1 MQRVKLVGEIAKFG
15 SNWETNCRDIRDI
28 FKLIDC
34 QTPGFRQ
41 HLIAAA
47 DAGIGYE
54 IKRGKD
60 YLDNEGELLLS
71 LNSEDVIITEDDCGS
86 TDGKIKRTIIEGSDI
101 IESIGEQIL
110 GRVACDDIID
120 PSSSE
125 IIVKAGNL
133 MFISGQIPL
142 DPETGDLV
150 SQSIED
156 QAKQVLENVKS
167 ICEAAGCSLDDIVKI
182 SIFLTDLSNFAVV
195 NDMMKEYFSEPYPAR
210 ATVEVSGLPLGVN
223 VEIEA
228 IVLING

>member
-1 MQRVKLVGEIAKFG
+1 MTK
-15 SNWETNCRDIRDI
+15 
-28 FKLIDC
+28 
-34 QTPGFRQ
+34 
-41 HLIAAA
+41 
-47 DAGIGYE
+47 
-54 IKRGKD
+54 
-60 YLDNEGELLLS
+60 
-71 LNSEDVIITEDDCGS
+71 
-86 TDGKIKRTIIEGSDI
+86 
-101 IESIGEQIL
+101 
-110 GRVACDDIID
+110 
-120 PSSSE
+120 E
-125 IIVKAGNL
+125 IISTENAPQAIGPYSQAVKAGNL

-142 DPETGDLV
+142 DPKTGDLV

-167 ICEAAGCSLDDIVKI
+167 ICEAAGCSLDDIIKI

>member
-1 MQRVKLVGEIAKFG
+1 MTK
-15 SNWETNCRDIRDI
+15 
-28 FKLIDC
+28 
-34 QTPGFRQ
+34 
-41 HLIAAA
+41 
-47 DAGIGYE
+47 
-54 IKRGKD
+54 
-60 YLDNEGELLLS
+60 
-71 LNSEDVIITEDDCGS
+71 
-86 TDGKIKRTIIEGSDI
+86 
-101 IESIGEQIL
+101 
-110 GRVACDDIID
+110 
-120 PSSSE
+120 E
-125 IIVKAGNL
+125 IISTKNAPQAIGPYSQAVKAGNL

-142 DPETGDLV
+142 DPKTGDLV